1 MISAASRTKILQ
13 ASQKR
18 KLLTNKLLTVRMQGK
33 KKSTHLSILSR
44 QSGDFPPSCPAYIA
58 EGKFSPKT

>member
-1 MISAASRTKILQ
+1 MISAACNVLVLE

-18 KLLTNKLLTVRMQGK
+18 KLLTNKLFTVRMQGK